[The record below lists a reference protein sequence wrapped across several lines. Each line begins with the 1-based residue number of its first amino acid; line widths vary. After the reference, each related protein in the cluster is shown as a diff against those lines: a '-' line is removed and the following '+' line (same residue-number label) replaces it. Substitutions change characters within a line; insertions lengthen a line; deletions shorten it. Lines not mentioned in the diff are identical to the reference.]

1 MEGKIPVERI
11 VQACVE
17 QIRAILNTVNEEQ
30 AAMNN
35 SVATNHPQDHR
46 GELSEDTATPMATPM
61 STTHQSEHRG
71 GNVAESSTMALATPM
86 DTSMAVTTQ
95 SNHAGDDAAEGSSTA
110 TEAETI
116 PPHLEM
122 VINNCSYDPKQQ
134 DIDISGKTAFD
145 YLKEVGG
152 LPRMVWCYLHIPG
165 EEKGIRAKYPK
176 LLEAPAKR
184 QLQWTKDGLERF
196 SIEKMKFNVIGL
208 LLYVSGD
215 EVKDKTCV
223 VNRIRATKNVDE
235 DDQAND
241 PKPQNDDDPKPQNDK
256 TEPKKNN
263 NNKKKRK
270 ANGNQETAEESEEEP
285 EEEPKK
291 ESRKCEV
298 MWKGCV
304 IGSTDAILEETS
316 KFRVLI
322 RIVTQS
328 SNRVI
333 LIRNYTEGACANCYY
348 NGNQTRCSLAGG
360 YRATKADGGDNGGD
374 KKRAKTARRTR
385 ANGKQA
391 AKSTD

>member
-1 MEGKIPVERI
+1 MEGKIPVEQI

-17 QIRAILNTVNEEQ
+17 QIRAILNTFNEEQ
-30 AAMNN
+30 AAIMNN

-61 STTHQSEHRG
+61 STSHQSEHRG
-71 GNVAESSTMALATPM
+71 GNVAESS
-86 DTSMAVTTQ
+86 SMKITTQ
-95 SNHAGDDAAEGSSTA
+95 PNHGGDEAAEGSSTA
-110 TEAETI
+110 MEAETI

-134 DIDISGKTAFD
+134 DINISGKTAFE

-223 VNRIRATKNVDE
+223 VNRIRATKNVEE
-235 DDQAND
+235 DDQVND
-241 PKPQNDDDPKPQNDK
+241 PKPQNDDDPTPQNDK

-263 NNKKKRK
+263 NNNNKKRK
-270 ANGNQETAEESEEEP
+270 AKGNQEAAEESEEEP

-304 IGSTDAILEETS
+304 IGSTDAILEET
-316 KFRVLI
+316 K
-322 RIVTQS
+322 
-328 SNRVI
+328 
-333 LIRNYTEGACANCYY
+333 GACANCYY

-360 YRATKADGGDNGGD
+360 YRATKADGGDIGGD